1 MTTTATPS
9 LFSAVPAGVF
19 GPLASP
25 NRERYWRLLWRLFD
39 EYFGPDAPL
48 PPSHGFAR
56 REIVAALERYLLAEE
71 GWEDED
77 DTPAQATL
85 AARAAA
91 VYDRLR
97 QAGWLRQDK
106 LGAREMVL
114 MPPALGQLLGTLV
127 EFAGRGPT
135 FVSAKIRSIELQL
148 QQVVD
153 GRAGGEALDEAADQ
167 ARRLLSS
174 LAAMSLQ
181 VRDLMPEL
189 VRSETTAQF
198 ARQWFERYVA
208 QFFIRD
214 YADLH
219 RADHPLARR
228 AQILLMVQEI
238 ESGSLREDIA
248 GWYREHVTGG
258 DEAGARQ
265 LMQRSL
271 MRLRELERID
281 EYLAR
286 LDEDMRQANR
296 RALAFLDYRLRAPD
310 RLDVL
315 LHRAARGALA
325 ADGNALRM
333 PVGPGALMDEGQLRP
348 PRRRPQP
355 IPRSANS
362 NARPSA
368 EQLARLSLLRRMKRV
383 RLVTAEDM
391 AGYVGRQLP
400 PGGRVESSDMQVG
413 SIQDLRAYQTLL
425 TLALRSRRPGGL
437 RRDDPLGRL
446 LRGFRVELLD
456 AGEPGDNGWL
466 RAPRFAVHATGAT
479 PSASHATRRDAQA
492 EPDPA

>member
-1 MTTTATPS
+1 LTTSATPP

-25 NRERYWRLLWRLFD
+25 NRDRYWHLLCRLYD

-48 PPSHGFAR
+48 PPSHGYPR
-56 REIVAALERYLLAEE
+56 REIVAALERYLFAA
-71 GWEDED
+71 GVWEDED
-77 DTPAQATL
+77 GQPLEASL
-85 AARAAA
+85 AARASA
-91 VYDRLR
+91 VYERLR

-114 MPPALGQLLGTLV
+114 MPPALGQLLGSLQ
-127 EFAGRGPT
+127 EFAERGPT

-148 QQVVD
+148 QQLAD
-153 GRAGGEALDEAADQ
+153 GLAGGEALDEAADQ

-174 LAAMSLQ
+174 LASMSLQ

-189 VRSETTAQF
+189 VRAETTAQF

-228 AQILLMVQEI
+228 AQILLMVQEL
-238 ESGSLREDIA
+238 ENGPQRQAVLA
-248 GWYREHVTGG
+248 WYREHVACG
-258 DEAGARQ
+258 DPARAEQ
-265 LMQRSL
+265 LLQRAL

-325 ADGNALRM
+325 AEASALRM
-333 PVGPGALMDEGQLRP
+333 PVAPGALMDEGQLRP
-348 PRRRPQP
+348 PRRKPQP

-362 NARPSA
+362 AQQPSA
-368 EQLARLSLLRRMKRV
+368 EQIARLSLLRRMKRA

-400 PGGRVESSDMQVG
+400 AGGQLDSTALEVA
-413 SIQDLRAYQTLL
+413 SIQDLRAYQVLL
-425 TLALRSRRPGGL
+425 TLALRGNRAGGL
-437 RRDDPLGRL
+437 RRDDPLSRL
-446 LRGFRVELLD
+446 VRGFRVELTD

-466 RAPRFAVHATGAT
+466 RAPRFVLHRTAPTTAAPRA
-479 PSASHATRRDAQA
+479 PSERNSA
-492 EPDPA
+492 